1 MPVVVS
7 MLRGVNLGPHNRIKM
22 DALRALYESLGLR
35 DVQSY
40 VQSGNILYRTS
51 KRDLEAVARQVEEA
65 MLERHGIRTA
75 IVQRSCEDLRGVVER
90 NPFAGREGIDPAR
103 LGVTFLRE
111 DPGQA
116 ARDQAAAL
124 AVGPEEMHLTGRE
137 MYVYYVNGF
146 ARTKFPGVAI
156 EKTLKTT
163 GTTRNWNS
171 VTKLLELSEAAATR
185 R

>member
-22 DALRALYESLGLR
+22 DVLRALYESLGLR
-35 DVQSY
+35 NVQSY
-40 VQSGNILYRTS
+40 VQSGNILYQTA
-51 KRDLEAVARQVEEA
+51 KRDLEAVARQIEKA
-65 MLERHGIRTA
+65 MLERHGIRTVV
-75 IVQRSCEDLRGVVER
+75 IQRSCEDLRGVVER
-90 NPFAGREGIDPAR
+90 NPFSGREVDPAR

-111 DPGQA
+111 DPGQV

-146 ARTKFPGVAI
+146 ARTKFPAVAI
-156 EKTLKTT
+156 EKALKTT